1 MAIIS
6 LLDEKDEKRIL
17 LPLSWGM
24 DLKERKGFEK
34 LLMIWSDETPKAFWG
49 RSQGWLT
56 KQC

>member
-6 LLDEKDEKRIL
+6 LLDEKDEKSLFL
-17 LPLSWGM
+17 LSRGK
-24 DLKERKGFEK
+24 DLKEGKGFEK
-34 LLMIWSDETPKAFWG
+34 LLMIRSDETPRAFGG